1 MSLRNASAAK
11 VDIVDALGS
20 AVKVRK
26 KPRAQFD
33 EPFRDKNKQ
42 KQFPHWWFAVL
53 YEFNSGDM
61 KWRIPEK
68 SSNSI

>member
-26 KPRAQFD
+26 NRVLSLTNFFAIKTSKSN
-33 EPFRDKNKQ
+33 FRIGDPSGSTVK
-42 KQFPHWWFAVL
+42 FAVF
-53 YEFNSGDM
+53 YEFNSGDV
-61 KWRIPEK
+61 K
-68 SSNSI
+68 